1 MGTTT
6 VICPFTGGGTALV
19 TGVHIAGGFKLTVLS
34 RIMFPVVA
42 GQEIAKPPLTRETV
56 MART

>member
-19 TGVHIAGGFKLTVLS
+19 TGVQIAGGFRFVVLS
-34 RIMFPVVA
+34 RIYFPAAA
-42 GQEIAKPPLTRETV
+42 GQEIAKPPSTRETV
-56 MART
+56 MASA